1 MKKLDKQKKLA
12 QTLIEMG
19 IIAFFAWLGW
29 GVAVGLYLH
38 LNGHISGTMYFG
50 IYVALLALFF
60 IGVCSGNRLRDEYEE
75 NIQVMIP
82 VNDILKEEGLNAGF
96 YPKQRLGRDEFA
108 YLGLFNHTVTK
119 GKDLVSGF
127 YNDTPF
133 SSSFLSISIPGGR
146 YSTDRSLYS
155 GRVSLLSIKK
165 AFSGKTLLL
174 CENTSETSGLTEY
187 GCKSVINS
195 TGFKNRAEIYIDPLR
210 YSRWSVYSDDEQALI
225 KLFAKESESIKKLNE
240 SKIDFI
246 LCSSK
251 SIIFGSQNSLIFDRY
266 GTSRSDVEKS
276 TREGIQSIIDDFSC
290 VLTFRKMAEEGD
302 SAEMQV
308 QEKR

>member
-12 QTLIEMG
+12 QAFIEIG

-29 GVAVGLYLH
+29 GVVVGLYLH
-38 LNGHISGTMYFG
+38 LSGHISGTMYMG
-50 IYVALLALFF
+50 ISVALLALFL
-60 IGVCSGNRLRDEYEE
+60 IGVCSGDRLADDYAE
-75 NIQVMIP
+75 NIWGLIP
-82 VNDILKEEGLNAGF
+82 VDDILKEEGLNAGF
-96 YPKQRLGRDEFA
+96 YPKQKLGREEFA
-108 YLGLFNHTVTK
+108 YLGLLKLSVIK
-119 GKDLVSGF
+119 EGKDLVSGF

-133 SSSFLSISIPGGR
+133 MSSFLSISTTGMR
-146 YSTDRSLYS
+146 YSTGRSLYR
-155 GRVSLLSIKK
+155 GRVSLLMLKK

-174 CENTSETSGLTEY
+174 CKNTSEAPGLTEY
-187 GCKSVINS
+187 GCKAVINS

-210 YSRWSVYSDDEQALI
+210 YSRWSVYSDDEQALT

-266 GTSRSDVEKS
+266 GASRSDVEKS
-276 TREGIQSIIDDFSC
+276 TRESIQSIIDDFSC
-290 VLTFRKMAEEGD
+290 VLTFREMAEEGD
-302 SAEMQV
+302 SVEIQV
-308 QEKR
+308 Q

>member
-38 LNGHISGTMYFG
+38 LNGHISGTMYMG
-50 IYVALLALFF
+50 ISVALLALFL
-60 IGVCSGNRLRDEYEE
+60 IGVCSGDRLRHDYEE
-75 NIQVMIP
+75 NIRGVIP
-82 VNDILKEEGLNAGF
+82 VEDILKEEGLNAGF
-96 YPKQRLGRDEFA
+96 YPKQKLGRDEFA
-108 YLGLFNHTVTK
+108 YLGLFKYSVTK
-119 GKDLVSGF
+119 GGKDLVSGF

-133 SSSFLSISIPGGR
+133 MSSFLSISTTGMR
-146 YSTDRSLYS
+146 YSTGRSLYR

-174 CENTSETSGLTEY
+174 CKNTSETPGLTEY
-187 GCKSVINS
+187 GCKAVINS

-210 YSRWSVYSDDEQALI
+210 YSRWSVYSDDEQALT

-266 GTSRSDVEKS
+266 GASRSDVEKS
-276 TREGIQSIIDDFSC
+276 TRESIQSIIDDFSC
-290 VLTFRKMAEEGD
+290 VLTFREMAEEGD
-302 SAEMQV
+302 SVEIQV
-308 QEKR
+308 Q